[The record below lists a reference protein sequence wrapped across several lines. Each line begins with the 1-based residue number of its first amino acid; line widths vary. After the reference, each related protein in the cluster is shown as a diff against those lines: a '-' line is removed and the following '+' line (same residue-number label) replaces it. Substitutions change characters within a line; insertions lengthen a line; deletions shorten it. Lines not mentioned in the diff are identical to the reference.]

1 MSLVA
6 QFDDLIA
13 ADWKLPRLGNFWRI
27 LEPASKH
34 SLFEVGGSH
43 SVAFTLDQQS
53 DRFPFFSK
61 SAKRGLR
68 QANDAIVVA
77 EVDGKPYVIA
87 VEMKTTARDKPK
99 ALKQIESG
107 RHFVSWIEK
116 LLHLHGHWSG
126 QYLFC
131 GIVSLQPRRQ
141 IRKGTTRKS
150 AELPSP
156 ERSPHNGYPVFVLQ
170 NHPRVSVPDLVKKWA
185 QHE

>member
-13 ADWKLPRLGNFWRI
+13 ADWKLPRHGNFWQV

-43 SVAFTLDQQS
+43 SVAFTLDQKSS
-53 DRFPFFSK
+53 DRFPFFSESSK
-61 SAKRGLR
+61 QGLR

-77 EVDGKPYVIA
+77 EVEGKPYVIA
-87 VEMKTTARDKPK
+87 VEMKTSAKDKPK

-107 RHFVSWIEK
+107 RHFINWIEN
-116 LLHLHGHWSG
+116 LLCLHGHWSG

-131 GIVSLQPRRQ
+131 GIVSLKPRRQ
-141 IRKGTTRKS
+141 VRKGSTRKS
-150 AELPSP
+150 AELPLP
-156 ERSPHNGYPVFVLQ
+156 ERSPHNGYPVFVFQ
-170 NHPRVSVPDLVKKWA
+170 NHPRVSVPDLVKKMIMS
-185 QHE
+185 